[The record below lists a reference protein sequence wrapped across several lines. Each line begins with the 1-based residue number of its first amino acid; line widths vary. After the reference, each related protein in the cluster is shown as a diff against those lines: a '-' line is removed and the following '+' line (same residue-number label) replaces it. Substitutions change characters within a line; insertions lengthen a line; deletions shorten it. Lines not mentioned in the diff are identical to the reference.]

1 MAAYNPN
8 PFGAFAEGLAG
19 GVKSLGEVP
28 MNTLKMGLLQKEL
41 IAADYQAKQM
51 QRMDAANTEITSL
64 VNQMQNDPKYLP
76 EVEQLDMDTGQTIKT
91 KNPSQL
97 NISVDI
103 DRQIPSIL
111 RKNGL
116 IKEAQE
122 YESKN
127 FEKALKFSELGSQ
140 LGKSPLIKI
149 DPSLRNMALTYHA
162 QGLKLL
168 APHLGIDP
176 ATVDGYLDKA
186 KSMPVDDEPTQKFI
200 KTLGLIQGEVA
211 KGRLER
217 ENAKTAVM
225 NAMAQYAPYLEKEH
239 LGLGS
244 DFIKSLDAP
253 KAKISVKPFGH
264 GQVIDEISGQVVQVP
279 VKSSNDF
286 EDALK
291 RESAKTLI
299 KKMPSMRDDAVTANS
314 GLDRIK
320 EMEALLD
327 KGAGGKYGKF
337 LAAIGPYAE
346 AIGFKSKNMTD
357 AQAYEVLAKTLGG
370 SMRMAIVGPGQ
381 VSNYENQ
388 LLQKVSGGGDVG
400 RDAARELLNY
410 YKKVA
415 QDKVD
420 LYHNSIDDL
429 SEVSPG
435 SVKVWRRLDGKPPK
449 GAEPGGSG
457 SYADIVS
464 KHFGAD
470 APIAMEILKA
480 ENGKLNPKATPKN
493 ANGTTDWGLFQVND
507 VNVPRLIKAGIITK
521 AEDLL
526 DPDLNIQAAKWL
538 KDNDGWSPWNSS
550 KGRWGAKVDDLIQR
564 GAPGKPEPIP
574 NHKPVAY
581 KPVKVGQFT
590 VRRK

>member
-1 MAAYNPN
+1 
-8 PFGAFAEGLAG
+8 
-19 GVKSLGEVP
+19 
-28 MNTLKMGLLQKEL
+28 MGLLQKEL
-41 IAADYQAKQM
+41 VAADFQAKQM

-91 KNPSQL
+91 KNPNQL
-97 NISVDI
+97 NISVDL

-168 APHLGIDP
+168 APHLGIDH

-211 KGRLER
+211 KGSLPR

-253 KAKISVKPFGH
+253 KPKVSVKPFGH

-286 EDALK
+286 EDAMK
-291 RESAKTLI
+291 WESAKTLI
-299 KKMPSMRDDAVTANS
+299 KKMPTLREDAVTANS

-320 EMEALLD
+320 EMEGLLD

-346 AIGFKSKNMTD
+346 AIGFKSEKMTD

-449 GAEPGGSG
+449 GVETGGGKSNYSDLISKYFPGEEKIATAVMGAESSFKP
-457 SYADIVS
+457 
-464 KHFGAD
+464 D
-470 APIAMEILKA
+470 AINTK
-480 ENGKLNPKATPKN
+480 NGNKTK
-493 ANGTTDWGLFQVND
+493 DWGLMQIND

-526 DPDLNIQAAKWL
+526 DPETNVACAKWL
-538 KDNDGWSPWNSS
+538 RDNDGWSPWNSS
-550 KGRWGAKVDDLIQR
+550 KAKWGPKVE
-564 GAPGKPEPIP
+564 GMKPTPPPKAEEATT
-574 NHKPVAY
+574 AY